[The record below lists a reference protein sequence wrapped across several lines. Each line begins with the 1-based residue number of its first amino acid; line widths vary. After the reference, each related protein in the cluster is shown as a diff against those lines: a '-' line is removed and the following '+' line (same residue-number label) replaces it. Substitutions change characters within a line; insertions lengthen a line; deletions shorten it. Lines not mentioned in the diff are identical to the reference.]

1 MRRRV
6 VPALLAA
13 ALVPCSVWAKDEG
26 CELTSVPRVVAVG
39 DVHGSYGE
47 FLAVLRL
54 AGIIDA
60 KDRWSGGKT
69 HLVQTGDILD
79 RGTETRPVMELLMR
93 LEGEARKAG
102 GKVHALLGN
111 HEVMNLLGDLRYV
124 SREEYK
130 AFETP
135 RSREAWDAFYRSR
148 SEAARKR
155 AKEAKQEFDE
165 AAFRTKFEEEAP
177 LGFVERIQAF
187 SAEGRY
193 GKWLRERRG
202 MVRINGIVFLHGGLT
217 PEVAAL
223 GCEAINATA
232 RREIT
237 DDIAKTRQEPLATLA
252 AGENGP
258 FWYRGLAREDE
269 TAFLPALERVLQG
282 VGAHTVVI
290 GHTVTGD
297 GRIQPRFGG
306 RVVMIDVGMNPLYG
320 RNLAAL
326 EIGPDGRMSALYE
339 GRREELALPKAAALA
354 YRGPGYSRSFAKPSR
369 DEPSFATSMTPSR
382 RVPSRRK
389 SMRM

>member
-1 MRRRV
+1 MLRRRALLV
-6 VPALLAA
+6 LLAA
-13 ALVPCSVWAKDEG
+13 SFVPASVRAKDEG
-26 CELTSVPRVVAVG
+26 CELTTVSRVVAVG
-39 DVHGSYGE
+39 DVHGAYGE
-47 FLAVLRL
+47 LLAVLRL

-60 KDRWSGGKT
+60 KDRWSAGKAW
-69 HLVQTGDILD
+69 LVQTGDILD

-102 GKVHALLGN
+102 GRVHAILGN
-111 HEVMNLLGDLRYV
+111 HEVMNVLGDLRYV

-135 RSREAWDAFYRSR
+135 RSRETWDAFYRSR
-148 SEAARKR
+148 SEAARQ
-155 AKEAKQEFDE
+155 AAKQAQQAFDE
-165 AAFRTKFEEEAP
+165 AAFREKFEEEAP

-187 SAEGRY
+187 SDQGRY
-193 GKWLRERRG
+193 GRWLRERRG
-202 MVRINGIVFLHGGLT
+202 MIKINGIAFVHGGLT

-237 DDIAKTRQEPLATLA
+237 SDIAKTREDPLASLA

-258 FWYRGLAREDE
+258 FWYRGMAREDE
-269 TAFLPALERVLQG
+269 TAWLPSLERVLQAI
-282 VGAHTVVI
+282 GAHTVVI

-297 GRIQPRFGG
+297 GRIRPRFGG

-326 EIGPDGRMSALYE
+326 EIGPDGAMSALYE
-339 GRREELALPKAAALA
+339 GRREELARPAKAAL
-354 YRGPGYSRSFAKPSR
+354 
-369 DEPSFATSMTPSR
+369 
-382 RVPSRRK
+382 VH
-389 SMRM
+389 

>member
-1 MRRRV
+1 MRRRALLV
-6 VPALLAA
+6 LLAA
-13 ALVPCSVWAKDEG
+13 SLCPAAARAKDEG
-26 CELTSVPRVVAVG
+26 CELRNVARVVAIG
-39 DVHGSYGE
+39 DVHGAYPE

-54 AGIIDA
+54 AGIVDQ
-60 KDRWSGGKT
+60 KDRWAAGKT

-93 LEGEARKAG
+93 LEGEAKKAG
-102 GKVHALLGN
+102 GRVHALLGN
-111 HEVMNLLGDLRYV
+111 HEVMNVLGDLRYV

-135 RSREAWDAFYRSR
+135 RSRETWDAFYRSR
-148 SEAARKR
+148 SDAARQA
-155 AKEAKQEFDE
+155 AKDAKQVFDE
-165 AAFRTKFEEEAP
+165 AAFRQKFEAEAP

-187 SAEGRY
+187 SDEGRY

-202 MVRINGIVFLHGGLT
+202 MVKIDGVAFVHGGLT

-237 DDIAKTRQEPLATLA
+237 SEIAKTRLDPLASLA
-252 AGENGP
+252 AGESGP
-258 FWYRGLAREDE
+258 FWYRGMAREDE
-269 TAFLPALERVLQG
+269 TAWQPSLERVLQAI
-282 VGAHTVVI
+282 GAHTVVI

-297 GRIQPRFGG
+297 GRIRPRFGR
-306 RVVMIDVGMNPLYG
+306 RVVMIDVGMNALYG

-326 EIGPDGRMSALYE
+326 EIGPDGSMSALYE

-354 YRGPGYSRSFAKPSR
+354 PAERPVARGGGER
-369 DEPSFATSMTPSR
+369 
-382 RVPSRRK
+382 
-389 SMRM
+389 